1 MSNDYLPII
10 KKIIQDALIVARE
23 KTVPEYIPRALFSKS
38 QSMSGISSIRK
49 KAENNTAISSIAAS
63 DHYELNMTIAEV
75 QQSMDAAIGE
85 MNHAKNP
92 IEAAKLHQRV
102 IQLRLQLD
110 KLKTALHMA
119 KIRELN
125 ASKMNKPKLY

>member
-1 MSNDYLPII
+1 
-10 KKIIQDALIVARE
+10 
-23 KTVPEYIPRALFSKS
+23 
-38 QSMSGISSIRK
+38 MSGISSIRK